1 MIKRTRKF
9 LKKQV
14 QKIKSRLRLR
24 SRSRSKSSVSCKSR
38 KQLKGGR
45 SKLRTK
51 VRKVRTRVH
60 TKVNRKNSVKRIK
73 VRRSNRGGAYG
84 VDVNK
89 YKINALSFS
98 QYMKLFKE
106 LIKKIDL
113 KIDGIFRKAGSEKRV
128 KSFFNTLNIEF
139 NIEDIKKK
147 NIDNEIDTNKDK
159 DLAIIWK
166 RMVKYK
172 DIFNKTDFDHLDQI
186 DRQQEITQ
194 NFKIIQDFFNDYKIN
209 NPQKYVILGLVLQY
223 FKNAT
228 EQNEQLDPYNISVY
242 LGPTLFPFIIDADI
256 QTSANSI
263 TQFLLENCDAIFT
276 ETKDEI
282 NLLITLLK
290 TFNNEKDF
298 MKLLNLISENIDGFG
313 LSTDSEAQPQYR
325 INKKP
330 IKCSSR
336 FGKFK
341 SLFGVGGPKER
352 LLYELV
358 ITKIVNSD
366 VGFVNNMYMYS
377 DENNN
382 IKGIILSIKKATA
395 VENKIIFDKDGTQV
409 VSLVCPK
416 VQTINDLE
424 FEIIQKYK
432 QSATFNPT
440 DTNLTQE
447 TQQHNNEGYDTLTLG
462 TPNINRT
469 TKPLKINDTV
479 ILKTDLI
486 KMKEPELK
494 KRYIITNIKNENEIT
509 IQTGEGE

>member
-1 MIKRTRKF
+1 
-9 LKKQV
+9 
-14 QKIKSRLRLR
+14 
-24 SRSRSKSSVSCKSR
+24 
-38 KQLKGGR
+38 
-45 SKLRTK
+45 
-51 VRKVRTRVH
+51 
-60 TKVNRKNSVKRIK
+60 
-73 VRRSNRGGAYG
+73 
-84 VDVNK
+84 
-89 YKINALSFS
+89 
-98 QYMKLFKE
+98 
-106 LIKKIDL
+106 
-113 KIDGIFRKAGSEKRV
+113 
-128 KSFFNTLNIEF
+128 
-139 NIEDIKKK
+139 
-147 NIDNEIDTNKDK
+147 
-159 DLAIIWK
+159 
-166 RMVKYK
+166 
-172 DIFNKTDFDHLDQI
+172 
-186 DRQQEITQ
+186 
-194 NFKIIQDFFNDYKIN
+194 
-209 NPQKYVILGLVLQY
+209 
-223 FKNAT
+223 
-228 EQNEQLDPYNISVY
+228 
-242 LGPTLFPFIIDADI
+242 
-256 QTSANSI
+256 
-263 TQFLLENCDAIFT
+263 
-276 ETKDEI
+276 
-282 NLLITLLK
+282 
-290 TFNNEKDF
+290 

-382 IKGIILSIKKATA
+382 IKGIILSIKKATV

-447 TQQHNNEGYDTLTLG
+447 TQQHNNEGYETLTLG

-509 IQTGEGE
+509 IQTGEGEESQDRLLIEVTKSYINREVTLNNDTNVYIVYNQFIDNVTKLEKLTLAYSDGSIMPYDVNKNEVKLV